1 MNRDRFWIELEKVHA
16 EAERFCRR
24 LSATRE
30 DGDDLYQEAV
40 LRGHSGCDE
49 LSDPSAFR
57 PWFYRLIINH
67 FKNQRR
73 GAWRRRFVPLTSELE
88 EQTPGWDPSGEHWAK
103 RLLAR
108 AFTAVNPE
116 EKALI
121 SLHEIEGWG
130 VAELAELYGR
140 PQGTIKARLSR
151 TRAKMRKALL
161 RGAKQVAES
170 TIDNIK
176 LVEAPIC
183 VVTKPKSE

>member
-40 LRGHSGCDE
+40 LRAYSGCE
-49 LSDPSAFR
+49 GIADPSAFR

-67 FKNQRR
+67 FKNRRR
-73 GAWRRRFVPLTSELE
+73 GAWWRRFVPLTSELE
-88 EQTPGWDPSGEHWAK
+88 EQTPGWDPSGEHWAN
-103 RLLAR
+103 RLLTR
-108 AFTAVNPE
+108 AFTAVTPE
-116 EKALI
+116 ERALI
-121 SLHEIEGWG
+121 TLHEIEGWT
-130 VAELAELYGR
+130 VAELAVLYQK
-140 PQGTIKARLSR
+140 PTGTIKARLSR
-151 TRAKMRKALL
+151 TRGKMRKALL
-161 RGAKQVAES
+161 QGTKQVAES